1 MGLAPDVGGEFARP
15 PNVVVNETGDDTMS
29 QSKNKSAKHSGRKL
43 SCETLEKREM
53 LSVNT
58 GLAPALVVP
67 SVPDAD
73 VAVVRSIVDSSLGA
87 RDQSLAISAIHV
99 LIDGREVTLKSLDR
113 PLEMKVGSKLQIV
126 GIEYRLNGEE
136 GVSGK
141 IAFEGYLNK
150 LHGRRTRTDYRDGR
164 FGGHVQEGKLEFG
177 SSWHPGLDKAWEMQ
191 AGTESLTLVMV
202 RYDADGATVE
212 DRITVRTQVGTPDF
226 VVNPEIKI
234 KGSGKGVVVGKRVQI
249 YGAWGNQGE
258 GRYRSY
264 AEVNIYHESDP
275 SKIVWVGT
283 IADVVG
289 EGDFDK
295 GQFVNKVKRDGFAK
309 RWVPEL
315 GGTYV
320 LKFYADPE
328 NQWSES
334 NEENNVVEVKLEV
347 KDLRH
352 EARGRDASHGFGFNH
367 HSVVDAPSHDAVLAV
382 AASGL
387 NDGVQVAKVKTLVRG
402 NESEQTENEVAEVVI
417 EVSLTSPAV
426 AIEAGERQGKK
437 NIEDRGEIASD
448 GAWLDA
454 IDLAFSMPAI

>member
-1 MGLAPDVGGEFARP
+1 
-15 PNVVVNETGDDTMS
+15 
-29 QSKNKSAKHSGRKL
+29 
-43 SCETLEKREM
+43 M
-53 LSVNT
+53 LDLRRRSS
-58 GLAPALVVP
+58 LP

-73 VAVVRSIVDSSLGA
+73 IAVVRSIVDNSLGA

-113 PLEMKVGSKLQIV
+113 PLEMKVGSSLQIV
-126 GIEYRLNGEE
+126 GVEYRLNGDE

-164 FGGHVQEGKLEFG
+164 FGGHVQDGKLESG
-177 SSWHPGLDKAWEMQ
+177 RSWHPGLDKAWEMQ

-202 RYDADGATVE
+202 RYSEDGAKVE

-234 KGSGKGVVVGKRVQI
+234 KGSSKGVVVGKRVKI

-264 AEVNIYHESDP
+264 AEVDIYHESDP
-275 SKIVWVGT
+275 NKIVWSGA

-334 NEENNVVEVKLEV
+334 SEDNNVVEVKLEV

-352 EARGRDASHGFGFNH
+352 QARGRDASHGFGFNH
-367 HSVVDAPSHDAVLAV
+367 HSVVDAPSHDAALAV

-387 NDGVQVAKVKTLVRG
+387 NNSVKVAEVETLVRD
-402 NESEQTENEVAEVVI
+402 STSTQTDDDGVAEVVI

-426 AIEAGERQGKK
+426 AVEAGERQGKK
-437 NIEDRGEIASD
+437 NLEDRGETAND

-454 IDLAFSMPAI
+454 IDSALTDSVL

>member
-1 MGLAPDVGGEFARP
+1 
-15 PNVVVNETGDDTMS
+15 MS
-29 QSKNKSAKHSGRKL
+29 NRQKKSNHHSGRKL
-43 SCETLEKREM
+43 CCETLEKREM

-67 SVPDAD
+67 SVPDGD
-73 VAVVRSIVDSSLGA
+73 IAVVRSIVDNSLGA

-113 PLEMKVGSKLQIV
+113 PLEMKVGSEFQIV
-126 GIEYRLNGEE
+126 GIDYRLNGEE

-150 LHGRRTRTDYRDGR
+150 LHGRRVRTDYRDGR
-164 FGGHVQEGKLEFG
+164 FGGHEQDGALPFG
-177 SSWHPGLDKAWEMQ
+177 SASHSGLTDAWKME

-202 RYDADGATVE
+202 RYGKDGATVE
-212 DRITVRTQVGTPDF
+212 DRVTVRTQVGTPDF
-226 VVNPEIKI
+226 VINPEIKI
-234 KGSGKGVVVGKRVQI
+234 KGSSKGVVVGKRVKI

-275 SKIVWVGT
+275 NKIVWVGT
-283 IADVVG
+283 IADVVDAG
-289 EGDFDK
+289 EFDK
-295 GQFVNKVKRDGFAK
+295 GRFVNKVKRDGFS
-309 RWVPEL
+309 RSWVPEL

-334 NEENNVVEVKLEV
+334 NEDNNVVEVKLEV

-352 EARGRDASHGFGFNH
+352 QARGRDASHGFGFNH
-367 HSVVDAPSHDAVLAV
+367 HSVVDAPGHDAALAV

-387 NDGVQVAKVKTLVRG
+387 NNNGVKVAGVETLVQSKA
-402 NESEQTENEVAEVVI
+402 SEQTDDGVAEVVI

-426 AIEAGERQGKK
+426 AVEVGEHRGKK
-437 NIEDRGEIASD
+437 SSENRSETASD
-448 GAWLDA
+448 RAELEA
-454 IDLAFSMPAI
+454 VDLALTLSEF

>member
-1 MGLAPDVGGEFARP
+1 
-15 PNVVVNETGDDTMS
+15 MS
-29 QSKNKSAKHSGRKL
+29 QSKNKPSKHSGRKL

-53 LSVNT
+53 LSVNA

-73 VAVVRSIVDSSLGA
+73 IAVVRSIVDSSLGA

-126 GIEYRLNGEE
+126 GIDYRLNGEE

-150 LHGRRTRTDYRDGR
+150 LHGRRVRTDYRDGR
-164 FGGHVQEGKLEFG
+164 FGGHEQDGALPFG
-177 SSWHPGLDKAWEMQ
+177 SASHSGLTDAWEMK

-202 RYDADGATVE
+202 RYDKDGATVE
-212 DRITVRTQVGTPDF
+212 DRVTVRTQVGTPDF
-226 VVNPEIKI
+226 VINPEIRI
-234 KGSGKGVVVGKRVQI
+234 KGSSKGVVVGRRVNI

-264 AEVNIYHESDP
+264 AEVDIYHESDP
-275 SKIVWVGT
+275 NKIVWSGA
-283 IADVVG
+283 IADVVDA
-289 EGDFDK
+289 GDFDK

-334 NEENNVVEVKLEV
+334 NEDNNVVEVKLEV

-352 EARGRDASHGFGFNH
+352 QARGRDASHGFGFNH
-367 HSVVDAPSHDAVLAV
+367 HSVVDAPSHDAALAIAASSLNSCVKIAEVEILAEVQATEESVVVTLAGDVAVASGVLA
-382 AASGL
+382 ADA
-387 NDGVQVAKVKTLVRG
+387 
-402 NESEQTENEVAEVVI
+402 TERV
-417 EVSLTSPAV
+417 
-426 AIEAGERQGKK
+426 GKK
-437 NIEDRGEIASD
+437 SSENRSETASD
-448 GAWLDA
+448 GAELEA
-454 IDLAFSMPAI
+454 VDLALTLSEF

>member
-1 MGLAPDVGGEFARP
+1 
-15 PNVVVNETGDDTMS
+15 MS
-29 QSKNKSAKHSGRKL
+29 RKPRKTNDRGGRKL
-43 SCETLEKREM
+43 RCETLEKREM
-53 LSVNT
+53 LSANA
-58 GLAPALVVP
+58 GLTPALELT

-73 VAVVRSIVDSSLGA
+73 IAVVRSIVDSSLGA
-87 RDQSLAISAIHV
+87 RDQSLAISAVHV
-99 LIDGREVTLKSLDR
+99 LIDGRKVTLKSLDR
-113 PLEMKVGSKLQIV
+113 PLEMKVGSSLQIV
-126 GIEYRLNGEE
+126 GIDYVLRGKEGRLNGEE

-164 FGGHVQEGKLEFG
+164 FGGHVQSGELEFG
-177 SSWHPGLDKAWEMQ
+177 SSSHPGLDKAWKME

-202 RYDADGATVE
+202 RYDAKGATVE

-226 VVNPEIKI
+226 VINPEIKI
-234 KGSGKGVVVGKRVQI
+234 KGSSKGVVVGKRVKI

-258 GRYRSY
+258 GRYRNY

-275 SKIVWVGT
+275 NKIVWVGT

-309 RWVPEL
+309 RWIPEL

-334 NEENNVVEVKLEV
+334 SEDNNVVEVKLEV

-352 EARGRDASHGFGFNH
+352 KARGRDASHGFGFNH
-367 HSVVDAPSHDAVLAV
+367 HNVVDTPSHDVALAV
-382 AASGL
+382 AANGL
-387 NDGVQVAKVKTLVRG
+387 NNSVKSAEVETLLRG
-402 NESEQTENEVAEVVI
+402 NSVEETDEGVAAVVI
-417 EVSLTSPAV
+417 EVSLTSPVVAV
-426 AIEAGERQGKK
+426 ETEQLRGKK
-437 NIEDRGEIASD
+437 NLENRDETAND

-454 IDLAFSMPAI
+454 IDSALSMPAI